1 MANVPRRMRP
11 TQNERHRNVIRTHA
25 SLSGQG
31 MTSAARPV
39 QQRTSDA
46 TLYRPEPWTQTYA
59 YPGALTVTTGTSRVY
74 NETPRI
80 MGIQQVR
87 AAVNTSPAGAAVIV
101 DVRING
107 STIFFI
113 SNSDRPTITPGQ
125 NLAVVNVPPR
135 TLFRP
140 GDFITVDV
148 AQVGSSTAG
157 ADLTVQI
164 RAV

>member
-1 MANVPRRMRP
+1 MPDVPRRMRP

-39 QQRTSDA
+39 QQRTGGA

-59 YPGALTVTTGTSRVY
+59 YPGPLDIAPGTSRAY

-80 MGIQQVR
+80 MGLAQVR
-87 AAVNTSPAGAAVIV
+87 CALDTQPAGASVVV
-101 DVRING
+101 DIRING
-107 STIFFI
+107 SSVIAAE
-113 SNSDRPTITPGQ
+113 ITPGT
-125 NLAVVNVPPR
+125 NVAVVSVPPR

-140 GDFITVDV
+140 GDYITAGI
-148 AQVGSSTAG
+148 AQVGSSEPG